1 MKKIKLKRFVITVV
15 IMLACYLLQCTLFPS
30 LELASVKPNLLLIVT
45 AAYGFMRGPKT
56 GMWIG
61 FFSGLLIDIQF
72 GTVLGLYAL
81 IYLMIGYVNG
91 LFSETY
97 FDEDIKLPLLL
108 IAGSEFVYG
117 LLIYFLMFMLRG
129 EFDFVY
135 YLMHVII
142 PELIYTVGVTL
153 ILYQLILW
161 INQKLEAEEKGV
173 QVNLFEKIKEVFHR
187 IVNSRLTVL
196 ILAFCVMFAILVNR
210 LFYLQIVKGDYYL
223 NNYKLQ
229 IKKTREL
236 SGTRG
241 NIYDRNGNL
250 LAYNELA
257 YSVTFE
263 DNITNDSK
271 KNDTINGILEKVMQI
286 VEAHGDSVISDFGV
300 VLDSAGNYQ
309 FLQTD
314 ETLKLRFIADVY
326 GKKTIDELSDAQKQQ
341 SAEDVI
347 HYLCTDDTYGYGID
361 DKNLDKSH
369 VLKLVTMRYAIG
381 LNSFQ
386 KYIPTV
392 LASDVSDETV
402 AAIMENLDQMDGVD
416 IAEDSLRRYT
426 DSKYFASIIGYT
438 GKISQEEYDA
448 LTKEQK
454 KKYSLS
460 DIVGKSG
467 LEQTMD
473 EVLQGTKGEISYYT
487 DNVGKVTDTV
497 SKKDPGAGNDVY
509 LTIDKDLQEQTYKL
523 LEEKLAGIVRS
534 KLRNVMNYDPS
545 TTNDSSEIII
555 PVDDA
560 YNAFIAN
567 EILDETHFGAADA
580 KAVEKTVYEIF
591 TNRKASVIQ
600 EILAELNNAGATA
613 YKDLSKE
620 MQAYMDYVCDT
631 VLAKNT
637 GILNMD
643 LVDTKDETYLA
654 WAKEE
659 TINLNQ
665 YLNYAISK
673 NWIDT
678 SKLSEEVAEQKYSD
692 SGEIYQGI
700 LKFLEEYLNS
710 DADFDKLLYKYLIKS
725 EGISGAQICAMVY
738 EQGVLPMDEAAYNG
752 LNNRSVNP
760 YTWLCQKIENLE
772 ITPGQLAL
780 EPCTGSA
787 VVSDP
792 NTGEV
797 LACVSYPGYDNNR
810 LSNTMDSKYYNQLV
824 TGLSRPFYNNATQE
838 RTAPGSTYKMLTA
851 AAGLTEGIVTAD
863 TTFYCTGVFDKITP
877 NPKCWI
883 YPGAH
888 GYENV
893 VTALRDS
900 CNDYFYNI
908 GYELGMN
915 GQEYDS
921 NKGTDTLA
929 KYAKE
934 FGLGEK
940 SGVEIPESEP
950 QISDEYSVQ
959 SAIGQ
964 GTNNFTVSQ
973 LNRYVAAV
981 ANRGTVYKLTLLDK
995 TTDVN
1000 GKVIKEYEP
1009 EVTNTIDDISDN
1021 TWNLLHQGMIAMV
1034 QDMSQFNGME
1044 ISMAGKTGTA
1054 QQSEVHPD
1062 HVLFVGFAPA
1072 ENPEIAV
1079 AVRIANGY
1087 SSAYT
1092 AEIGRDIVKS
1102 YYKTSDSDKL
1112 VTGKAAQLG
1121 AVTAGD

>member
-1 MKKIKLKRFVITVV
+1 M
-15 IMLACYLLQCTLFPS
+15 
-30 LELASVKPNLLLIVT
+30 
-45 AAYGFMRGPKT
+45 
-56 GMWIG
+56 
-61 FFSGLLIDIQF
+61 
-72 GTVLGLYAL
+72 
-81 IYLMIGYVNG
+81 
-91 LFSETY
+91 
-97 FDEDIKLPLLL
+97 
-108 IAGSEFVYG
+108 
-117 LLIYFLMFMLRG
+117 
-129 EFDFVY
+129 
-135 YLMHVII
+135 
-142 PELIYTVGVTL
+142 
-153 ILYQLILW
+153 
-161 INQKLEAEEKGV
+161 
-173 QVNLFEKIKEVFHR
+173 QVNLFEKIKEVFR
-187 IVNSRLTVL
+187 RVVNSRLIVL
-196 ILAFCVMFAILVNR
+196 ILAFCVLFAVLVNR

-223 NNYKLQ
+223 NNYKLKIQ
-229 IKKTREL
+229 KTREL

-263 DNITNDSK
+263 DNIASGSK
-271 KNDTINGILEKVMQI
+271 KNDTVNGILKKVIEI
-286 VEAHGDSVISDFGV
+286 VEAHGDSVISDFGI

-314 ETLKLRFIADVY
+314 ETLRLRFVADVY
-326 GKKTIDELSDAQKQQ
+326 GKATIEELSAEQKQQ
-341 SAEDVI
+341 SAEEVI
-347 HYLCTDDTYGYGID
+347 HYLCTDDNYGYGID
-361 DKNLDKSH
+361 DKNLDKTQ

-402 AAIMENLDQMDGVD
+402 AAIMENLDQMEGVD
-416 IAEDSLRRYT
+416 VAEDSLRRYT

-448 LTKEQK
+448 LGKDQK

-460 DIVGKSG
+460 DTVGKAG

-473 EVLQGTKGEISYYT
+473 EVLQGTKGEISYYV
-487 DNVGKVTDTV
+487 DSVGKVTDTV

-509 LTIDKDLQEQTYKL
+509 LTIDKNLQVQTYKL

-545 TTNDSSEIII
+545 TTNDASEIII

-567 EILDETHFGAADA
+567 EILDETHFGAEDA
-580 KAVEKTVYEIF
+580 KPVEKAVHEIF
-591 TNRKASVIQ
+591 VSRKESAIQ
-600 EILAELNNAGATA
+600 EILAEMNNPSALP
-613 YKDLSKE
+613 YKELSKE

-631 VLAKNT
+631 VLTKNT
-637 GILNMD
+637 EILNMSA
-643 LVDTKDETYLA
+643 VDTSDEIYLA

-659 TINLNQ
+659 TININQ

-673 NWIDT
+673 NWIST
-678 SKLSEEVAEQKYSD
+678 SKLSSDVSSQKYSD

-700 LKFLEEYLNS
+700 LKFLEEYLRS
-710 DADFDKLLYKYLIKS
+710 DVNFDKLLYKYLIKS

-752 LNNRSVNP
+752 LNNGSVNP

-810 LSNTMDSKYYNQLV
+810 LSNTMDSNYYNQLV

-851 AAGLTEGIVTAD
+851 VAGLTEGTVTGN

-908 GYELGMN
+908 GYAMGMS
-915 GQEYDS
+915 GEEYDS
-921 NKGTDTLA
+921 DKGTDTLA

-934 FGLGEK
+934 FWLDEK

-964 GTNNFTVSQ
+964 GTNNYTVSQ

-981 ANRGTVYKLTLLDK
+981 ADRGTVHKLTLLDK

-1009 EVTNTIDDISDN
+1009 EVTNTIEEVSDN
-1021 TWNLLHQGMIAMV
+1021 TWNLIHQGMIAMV
-1034 QDMSQFNGME
+1034 QDMPQFNGME
-1044 ISMAGKTGTA
+1044 VSMAGKTGTA

-1072 ENPEIAV
+1072 EKPEIAI

-1087 SSAYT
+1087 NSAYT
-1092 AEIGRDIVKS
+1092 AEIGRDIVKT
-1102 YYKTSDSDKL
+1102 YYQTSDSDKL
-1112 VTGKAAQLG
+1112 ITGKAAQLG
-1121 AVTAGD
+1121 AAVSGD

>member
-1 MKKIKLKRFVITVV
+1 M
-15 IMLACYLLQCTLFPS
+15 
-30 LELASVKPNLLLIVT
+30 
-45 AAYGFMRGPKT
+45 
-56 GMWIG
+56 
-61 FFSGLLIDIQF
+61 
-72 GTVLGLYAL
+72 
-81 IYLMIGYVNG
+81 
-91 LFSETY
+91 
-97 FDEDIKLPLLL
+97 
-108 IAGSEFVYG
+108 
-117 LLIYFLMFMLRG
+117 
-129 EFDFVY
+129 
-135 YLMHVII
+135 
-142 PELIYTVGVTL
+142 
-153 ILYQLILW
+153 
-161 INQKLEAEEKGV
+161 
-173 QVNLFEKIKEVFHR
+173 FEKIKEVFHR

-326 GKKTIDELSDAQKQQ
+326 GKKTIDELSDEQKQQ

-637 GILNMD
+637 EILNMD

-752 LNNRSVNP
+752 LNNGSVNP

>member
-1 MKKIKLKRFVITVV
+1 M
-15 IMLACYLLQCTLFPS
+15 
-30 LELASVKPNLLLIVT
+30 
-45 AAYGFMRGPKT
+45 
-56 GMWIG
+56 
-61 FFSGLLIDIQF
+61 
-72 GTVLGLYAL
+72 
-81 IYLMIGYVNG
+81 
-91 LFSETY
+91 
-97 FDEDIKLPLLL
+97 
-108 IAGSEFVYG
+108 
-117 LLIYFLMFMLRG
+117 
-129 EFDFVY
+129 
-135 YLMHVII
+135 
-142 PELIYTVGVTL
+142 
-153 ILYQLILW
+153 
-161 INQKLEAEEKGV
+161 
-173 QVNLFEKIKEVFHR
+173 QVNLFEKIKEVFR
-187 IVNSRLTVL
+187 RVVNSRLIVL
-196 ILAFCVMFAILVNR
+196 ILAFCVLFAVLVNR

-223 NNYKLQ
+223 NNYKLKIQ
-229 IKKTREL
+229 KTREL

-263 DNITNDSK
+263 DNIASGSK
-271 KNDTINGILEKVMQI
+271 KNDTVNGILKKVIEI
-286 VEAHGDSVISDFGV
+286 VEAHGDSVISDFGI

-314 ETLKLRFIADVY
+314 ETLRLRFVADVY
-326 GKKTIDELSDAQKQQ
+326 GKATIEELSAEQKQQ
-341 SAEDVI
+341 SAEEVI
-347 HYLCTDDTYGYGID
+347 HYLCTDDNYGYGID
-361 DKNLDKSH
+361 DKNLDKTQ

-402 AAIMENLDQMDGVD
+402 AAIMENLDQMEGVD
-416 IAEDSLRRYT
+416 VAEDSLRRYT

-448 LTKEQK
+448 LGKDQK

-460 DIVGKSG
+460 DTVGKAG

-473 EVLQGTKGEISYYT
+473 EVLQGTKGEISYYV
-487 DNVGKVTDTV
+487 DSVGKVTDTV

-509 LTIDKDLQEQTYKL
+509 LTIDKNLQVQTYKL

-545 TTNDSSEIII
+545 TTNDASEIII

-567 EILDETHFGAADA
+567 EILDETHFGAEDA
-580 KAVEKTVYEIF
+580 KPVEKAVHEIF
-591 TNRKASVIQ
+591 VSRKESAIQ
-600 EILAELNNAGATA
+600 EILAEMNNPSALP
-613 YKDLSKE
+613 YKELSKE

-631 VLAKNT
+631 VLTKNT
-637 GILNMD
+637 EILNMSA
-643 LVDTKDETYLA
+643 VDTSDEIYLA

-659 TINLNQ
+659 TININQ

-673 NWIDT
+673 NWIST
-678 SKLSEEVAEQKYSD
+678 SKLSSDVSSQKYSD

-700 LKFLEEYLNS
+700 LKFLEEYLRS
-710 DADFDKLLYKYLIKS
+710 DVNFDKLLYKYLIKS

-752 LNNRSVNP
+752 LNNGSVNP

-810 LSNTMDSKYYNQLV
+810 LSNTMDSNYYNQLV

-851 AAGLTEGIVTAD
+851 VAGLTEGTVTGN

-908 GYELGMN
+908 GYAMGMS
-915 GQEYDS
+915 GEEYDS
-921 NKGTDTLA
+921 DKGTDTLA

-934 FGLGEK
+934 FGLDEK

-964 GTNNFTVSQ
+964 GTNNYTVSQ

-981 ANRGTVYKLTLLDK
+981 ADRGTVHKLTLLDK

-1009 EVTNTIDDISDN
+1009 EVTNTIEEVSDN
-1021 TWNLLHQGMIAMV
+1021 TWNLIHQGMIAMV
-1034 QDMSQFNGME
+1034 QDMPQFNGME
-1044 ISMAGKTGTA
+1044 VSMAGKTGTA

-1072 ENPEIAV
+1072 EKPEIAI

-1087 SSAYT
+1087 NSAYT
-1092 AEIGRDIVKS
+1092 AEIGRDIVKT
-1102 YYKTSDSDKL
+1102 YYQTSDSDKL
-1112 VTGKAAQLG
+1112 ITGKAAQLG
-1121 AVTAGD
+1121 AAVSGD